1 MRRALVSLPDGAW
14 DAIDK
19 DLRPQ
24 LGNADSEIIRN
35 IVLAY
40 LIERGYILKSKG
52 KKESV
57 GIEQIASELDIHDSM
72 ISTLAEMLEEKGQL
86 DYQAW
91 ERRVQKK
98 LHKG

>member
-1 MRRALVSLPDGAW
+1 MRRTLVSLPDGAW
-14 DAIDK
+14 EAIDK
-19 DLRPQ
+19 ELRIQ

-40 LIERGYILKSKG
+40 LIEKGYLLKSKV
-52 KKESV
+52 KKQSV
-57 GIEQIASELDIHDSM
+57 GNEQIASELEIHDEM

-86 DYQAW
+86 DYQEW

-98 LHKG
+98 LHK

>member
-1 MRRALVSLPDGAW
+1 MRRTLVSLPDGAW

-19 DLRPQ
+19 ELRPQ

-40 LIERGYILKSKG
+40 LIEKGYLLKNKG
-52 KKESV
+52 KIESV
-57 GIEQIASELDIHDSM
+57 GNEQIASELDIHDSM
-72 ISTLAEMLEEKGQL
+72 ISTLAEMLEEKGHL
-86 DYQAW
+86 NYQEW

-98 LHKG
+98 LHK